1 MTPHDAGRHE
11 PAGKLPRHRPDT
23 NPVAGRIDPAV
34 PQPGRTAPAA
44 PPPALTAAPTF
55 GALLKA
61 LRRRWLTAAVLGV
74 LLGGTAAGLT
84 WWLMTP
90 KYTAFAQ
97 FKVSSVEDKIGPGDG
112 KAAATQ
118 ASQTTFLRTTAAQLR
133 SRQLLAAVLGKDEVK
148 RLALDASH
156 NNDAEGWLE
165 EALKVEFPDPGEIV
179 TVTLDDGDPNVAL
192 TVMKHLVAQYMDAF
206 VYAEGNSKA
215 DKLDKLEKIYN
226 IRKTDLQQ
234 KRQNFAIEA
243 GKAGASVG
251 TSDPNVLDQ
260 QQKALLENLHEAR
273 QQRNQWNLEL
283 VKASASLK
291 ALKDRVEVVKE
302 TPVTDADV
310 NQALKADPDPAAKD
324 ALLRLPALQEFIKE
338 WEDKSSNLREPSY
351 VEAKKRV
358 ARLQQILDTRRA
370 ELREELKARM
380 TAGTGANNQAER
392 ELAKK
397 QLEEGVASLTAQL
410 DKLDKSI
417 KDMEEKANKIG
428 GWTTDLTAM
437 RQEID
442 SDAKFL
448 DELDA
453 KRSQMKVEMEAAPR
467 VSKFQ
472 DADFQKRDL
481 KKQILATAAAP
492 AGVLFLVCMGVAW
505 LDVRQRRVRSAGDVA
520 AGLGI
525 RVVGA
530 VPGVPH
536 LERRLVGPSGEPEA
550 EDCPALESFDA
561 IRTLLLR
568 GDGGPAPRVLLVT
581 SAAAGEGKTTLA
593 AHLASSLARA
603 GRKTLLIDGD
613 LRRPS
618 VHQLFEAPAQ
628 PGFSEVL
635 LGEVE
640 AAEGVQATGQ
650 DGLAV
655 MPAGQWDREVLQAL
669 ARGGLEGL
677 FEKLRE
683 EFDFL
688 VVDSHPVLS
697 ATDSLLLAQHA
708 DAAVL
713 SVLRDVSQA
722 PRVYAASQKL
732 AELGV
737 RVLGAVV
744 NGADPNEVVAAPAA
758 APARKA
764 AAG

>member
-1 MTPHDAGRHE
+1 
-11 PAGKLPRHRPDT
+11 
-23 NPVAGRIDPAV
+23 
-34 PQPGRTAPAA
+34 
-44 PPPALTAAPTF
+44 
-55 GALLKA
+55 
-61 LRRRWLTAAVLGV
+61 
-74 LLGGTAAGLT
+74 
-84 WWLMTP
+84 MTP
-90 KYTAFAQ
+90 KYTSFAQ
-97 FKVSSVEDKIGPGDG
+97 FKVSSVEEVVMPGDA
-112 KAAATQ
+112 KPAATQ
-118 ASQTTFLRTTAAQLR
+118 ASQTTTLRTTKAQLT
-133 SRQLLAAVLGKDEVK
+133 SRRLLAAVLAKDEVK

-165 EALKVEFPDPGEIV
+165 ETLKVEFPDPGEIV
-179 TVTLDDGDPNVAL
+179 TVTLDDPDPNVAL
-192 TVMKHLVAQYMDAF
+192 TVMKALAAQYMDDF
-206 VYAEGNSKA
+206 VYADGNSKA
-215 DKLDKLEKIYN
+215 DKLAKLEKTYN
-226 IRKTDLQQ
+226 DLKTVLQRKRDA
-234 KRQNFAIEA
+234 FAAEA
-243 GKAGASVG
+243 AKAGASVG
-251 TSDPNVLDQ
+251 SGDPLILDQ
-260 QQKALLENLHEAR
+260 QQKALLDNLREAK

-291 ALKDRVEVVKE
+291 AIKERVEVVKE
-302 TPVTDADV
+302 TPISDLDVDHALAAD
-310 NQALKADPDPAAKD
+310 ADPDVKD
-324 ALLRLPALQEFIKE
+324 ALARIPGLKE
-338 WEDKSSNLREPSY
+338 GIDRWYRNSDRREPNI
-351 VEAKKRV
+351 VEAE
-358 ARLQQILDTRRA
+358 ARLVRLQSIVDKRRK
-370 ELREELKARM
+370 ELKAELV
-380 TAGTGANNQAER
+380 AHAANGGPNNQAER
-392 ELAKK
+392 ALVEK
-397 QLEEGVASLTAQL
+397 QLTEGVASLTKQL
-410 DKLDKSI
+410 DDLNKSI

-428 GWTTDLTAM
+428 GWTTDLTAL
-437 RQEID
+437 RQDIQN
-442 SDAKFL
+442 DAKFL
-448 DELDA
+448 DDLDSQRA
-453 KRSQMKVEMEAAPR
+453 KMKVEMDAAPR

-472 DADFQKRDL
+472 DADLQKRDM
-481 KKQILATAAAP
+481 KKQILATVAAP
-492 AGVLFLVCMGVAW
+492 VAVLLFVCMGVAW

-536 LERRLVGPSGEPEA
+536 LERQLVGPSGEPA
-550 EDCPALESFDA
+550 PEDCPALESFDA

-640 AAEGVQATGQ
+640 AADGVQATGQ
-650 DGLAV
+650 DGLSV
-655 MPAGQWDREVLQAL
+655 MPAGQWDREVMQAL
-669 ARGGLEGL
+669 ARGGLEGV
-677 FEKLRE
+677 FDKLRE

-688 VVDSHPVLS
+688 VIDSHPVLS

-713 SVLRDVSQA
+713 SVLRDVSQT

-758 APARKA
+758 APGRRA